1 MSDKVGYKNLIN
13 SNKQDILDKFK
24 ERDEYFQYLYTRA
37 LALGENVELPAI
49 SLTESGF
56 RLDKVTS
63 MLIEDGVLYIPEGI
77 TIIANDASSTLSKI
91 DREKVKKI
99 IFNNELITIGAYS
112 FYDYENL
119 ELLEFN
125 NGLCEIS
132 SSTFSKTSI
141 KVLNIP
147 GTVKYVYTNICDKT
161 SVEEY
166 ILNYGS
172 LKFILKGYY
181 NVSQIKT
188 LWIPPTL
195 SPINLGSLQNLS
207 EIHVFN
213 GYNLD
218 KFYIPKDV
226 KIIVEKDGWGN
237 WREFKK
243 NDIEKKLNK
252 LYKKIE
258 RYEKTSNTTM
268 LNKAN
273 KQIDSLKNS
282 LNQL

>member
-1 MSDKVGYKNLIN
+1 MGERVGYKNLIN
-13 SNKQDILDKFK
+13 RNKQDILEKFK
-24 ERDEYFQYLYTRA
+24 DRDEYFQYLYTRA
-37 LALGENVELPAI
+37 LALGENIELPAI

-56 RLDKVTS
+56 RLDKITS

-125 NGLCEIS
+125 NGLCEIAS
-132 SSTFSKTSI
+132 NTFSKTSI
-141 KVLNIP
+141 RVLNIP
-147 GTVKYVYTNICDKT
+147 GTVKYVYSNICDKT

-188 LWIPPTL
+188 LWIPPTI

-207 EIHVFN
+207 EVHIFN

-243 NDIEKKLNK
+243 KDIENKLNK

-258 RYEKTSNTTM
+258 RYEKTGNNNMINKTNEQINNLKSS
-268 LNKAN
+268 LNK
-273 KQIDSLKNS
+273 L
-282 LNQL
+282 

>member
-1 MSDKVGYKNLIN
+1 MGDKVGYKNLIN
-13 SNKQDILDKFK
+13 SNKQDILEKFK
-24 ERDEYFQYLYTRA
+24 ERDEYLKYLYTRA

-56 RLDKVTS
+56 RLDKITS

-213 GYNLD
+213 EHNLD

>member
-1 MSDKVGYKNLIN
+1 MGDKVGYKNLIN
-13 SNKQDILDKFK
+13 SNKQDILEKFK
-24 ERDEYFQYLYTRA
+24 ERDEYLKYLYTRA

-147 GTVKYVYTNICDKT
+147 GTVKYVYTNICDRT

-207 EIHVFN
+207 EIHVFDEH
-213 GYNLD
+213 NLS
-218 KFYIPKDV
+218 KFYLPKDV
-226 KIIVEKDGWGN
+226 KVIVEKDGWGN

-243 NDIEKKLNK
+243 GEIEKQLNK
-252 LYKKIE
+252 LYKKLE
-258 RYEKTSNTTM
+258 RYEKIDDDTM
-268 LNKAN
+268 LNKTN
-273 KQIDSLKNS
+273 KRINSLKSS
-282 LNQL
+282 LNEL

>member
-1 MSDKVGYKNLIN
+1 MGDKVGYKNLIN
-13 SNKQDILDKFK
+13 SNKQDILEKFK
-24 ERDEYFQYLYTRA
+24 ERDEYLKYLYTRA

-147 GTVKYVYTNICDKT
+147 GTVKYVYTNICDRT

-207 EIHVFN
+207 EIHVFDEH
-213 GYNLD
+213 NLS
-218 KFYIPKDV
+218 KFYLPKDV
-226 KIIVEKDGWGN
+226 KVIVEKDGWGN

-243 NDIEKKLNK
+243 GEIEKQLNK
-252 LYKKIE
+252 LYKKLE
-258 RYEKTSNTTM
+258 RYEKMDDDTM
-268 LNKAN
+268 LNKTN
-273 KQIDSLKNS
+273 KRINSLKSS
-282 LNQL
+282 LNEL

>member
-1 MSDKVGYKNLIN
+1 MGDKVGYKNLIN
-13 SNKQDILDKFK
+13 SNKQDILEKFK

-141 KVLNIP
+141 KILNIP

-213 GYNLD
+213 KHNLD
-218 KFYIPKDV
+218 KFYIPRDV

-243 NDIEKKLNK
+243 NDMEKKLNK

-258 RYEKTSNTTM
+258 RYEKTSNTIM